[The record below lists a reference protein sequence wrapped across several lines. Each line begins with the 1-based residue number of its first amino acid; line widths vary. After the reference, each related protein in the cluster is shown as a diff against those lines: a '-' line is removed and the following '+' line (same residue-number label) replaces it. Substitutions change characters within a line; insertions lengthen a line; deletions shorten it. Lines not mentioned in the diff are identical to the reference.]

1 MSFNINFL
9 QTKLVKAKDL
19 QETNIN
25 WFRTNTP
32 LDNLFG
38 SGYAE
43 GATVHVTGY
52 RGCGKTTFLLQA
64 LDKFSERSAFLSN
77 EERLEQLS
85 EKCKRL
91 GVKNVEI
98 ANINTLE
105 EILKVMEEY
114 KFVVIDCFTGIVSDL
129 KEKEIANTLI
139 SQAKKFNCNLIVI
152 FQMTK
157 NLRERGSAQIP
168 HLFDQT
174 IKLSSGVGDFF
185 CMSCP
190 VILSTDK
197 NRNGKTGN
205 LVYNHGETGF
215 DLDAPWSYELLPD
228 LPRDAYK
235 KV

>member
-19 QETNIN
+19 QDTNIN
-25 WFRTNTP
+25 WFKTNTP
-32 LDNLFG
+32 LDSLFG

-43 GATVHVTGY
+43 GSTVHVTGY

-64 LDKFSERSAFLSN
+64 LDKFSERTAFLSN
-77 EERLEQLS
+77 EESIEQLA

-91 GVKNVEI
+91 GVENVEI
-98 ANINTLE
+98 ANINSLE
-105 EILKVMEEY
+105 EILKIMEQY

-129 KEKEIANTLI
+129 KEKEIASALI

-185 CMSCP
+185 CMTCP
-190 VILSTDK
+190 VILTTDK

-205 LVYNHGETGF
+205 LVYNHGEAGF
-215 DLDAPWSYELLPD
+215 DLEAPWCYELLSD
-228 LPRDAYK
+228 LPREAYK

>member
-9 QTKLVKAKDL
+9 QTKLVRAKDL
-19 QETNIN
+19 QNTEIN
-25 WFRTNTP
+25 WFKTNTP
-32 LDNLFG
+32 LDGLFG

-64 LDKFSERSAFLSN
+64 LDKFSEKSAFLSN
-77 EERLEQLS
+77 EESIEQLGQ
-85 EKCKRL
+85 KCKRL
-91 GVKNVEI
+91 GVENVDI
-98 ANINTLE
+98 ANMNSLD

-114 KFVVIDCFTGIVSDL
+114 KFVVVDCFTGIVSDL
-129 KEKEIANTLI
+129 KEKEIASTLI
-139 SQAKKFNCNLIVI
+139 SQAKKFNCNLMVI

-174 IKLSSGVGDFF
+174 IKLSSGVGSFF
-185 CMSCP
+185 CMDCP
-190 VILSTDK
+190 VIMSTDK

-205 LVYNHGETGF
+205 LIYNHGESGF
-215 DLDAPWSYELLPD
+215 DFDSPWNYELLSE
-228 LPRDAYK
+228 LPKEAYK
-235 KV
+235 RV